1 MTSPIQKGEQKANRE
16 SLRLETTATRTK
28 QKPAVISN
36 RELEPVFYPFL
47 CPPNAASPIQK
58 GEQKANRESLRLEID
73 LTQTKQ
79 TTEAH
84 SNREL
89 EALFSRPRRGG
100 SLFSDPPAFRP
111 RFSGQV
117 PSAKPQIRPPLRHE
131 NSNRE
136 SIRLEIVVT
145 QTKQTT
151 ELHSNR
157 ELEGLFSIGSGLMIQ
172 PGEMLT
178 TARSSSRQ
186 NAIPSPRKL
195 LANSK
200 NSKSLPPFLFRLKTT
215 PVPCF
220 VGVTYEF

>member
-1 MTSPIQKGEQKANRE
+1 MAPAPSLTDGSGMISPSQKGEQKANRE
-16 SLRLETTATRTK
+16 SPRLETL
-28 QKPAVISN
+28 V
-36 RELEPVFYPFL
+36 
-47 CPPNAASPIQK
+47 
-58 GEQKANRESLRLEID
+58 
-73 LTQTKQ
+73 TQTKQ
-79 TTEAH
+79 RPALH

-89 EALFSRPRRGG
+89 EALFLGPSRGG

-157 ELEGLFSIGSGLMIQ
+157 ELEALFSIGSGVMIQ
-172 PGEMLT
+172 PDETLT
-178 TARSSSRQ
+178 TERSSSHQ

-195 LANSK
+195 SGELE
-200 NSKSLPPFLFRLKTT
+200 RLKI
-215 PVPCF
+215 PPPISVSIKNHPDPLFCWS
-220 VGVTYEF
+220 YA